1 MADWDFQHWFR
12 AFLIWA
18 GIFALGGGIIAQ
30 TSEGASWQGFVAG
43 MWKGIEWYL
52 IIIIVSAALF
62 FAWLG
67 AMKVASGLNSN

>member
-1 MADWDFQHWFR
+1 MADWDFAHWLR
-12 AFLIWA
+12 AFLLWA

-30 TSEGASWQGFVAG
+30 TSEGASVQGFIAG

-52 IIIIVSAALF
+52 IIVVVCCALF

-67 AMKVASGLNSN
+67 AMKVASGLNS